1 MRKISKMIQRC
12 LMVVGALS
20 LVACATTKTDEL
32 AGQESEL
39 LQDKTLIYS
48 IYRGAPDFHATTAK
62 NAQFGLLGAGVAAS
76 SGNAIVERNHIEN
89 PAEEIAQQLA
99 NGLRD
104 TRKVKVISNHT
115 ITARSHE
122 LTDIISLYGDYD
134 YILDVHTFGWG
145 TNYYPTD
152 WNNYKVYIQLEV
164 RLIESKTKSILAEA
178 YCYSAP
184 EYEDPNLAPS
194 YEELE
199 TGVRIKQELEKS
211 VRYCVEHIRN
221 ETKLY

>member
-1 MRKISKMIQRC
+1 
-12 LMVVGALS
+12 MVFCALS

-32 AGQESEL
+32 TGQEGDI
-39 LQDKTLIYS
+39 LQDKTLIYT
-48 IYRGAPDFHATTAK
+48 IYGDTPDFYATTAA
-62 NAQFGLLGAGVAAS
+62 NASFGLLGAGTAAS
-76 SGNAIVERNHIEN
+76 SGNAIVERNGIDN
-89 PAEEIAQQLA
+89 PAEEIAQQLV

-104 TRKVKVISNHT
+104 TRKVKVISNHN
-115 ITARSHE
+115 ITASSHK
-122 LTDIISLYGDYD
+122 LTDIISLYGEYD

-145 TNYYPTD
+145 TNYYASD
-152 WNNYKVYIQLEV
+152 WNNYKVFIQLEV
-164 RLIESKTKSILAEA
+164 RLIESETKSILAEA

-184 EYEDPNLAPS
+184 EYEDPSLAPS

-199 TGVRIKQELEKS
+199 AGARIKEELEKS